1 MLSKLEEELDLIQ
14 RHVNILK
21 LVIKNEPIGIIKLS
35 EMSGI
40 AQHKVRYSLRI
51 LEQQG
56 IIRPSPQG
64 AITTRKAKKFLETYP
79 KKLKEL
85 SNKMMEMYKALKG

>member
-85 SNKMMEMYKALKG
+85 SDKMMEMYKSFK

>member
-21 LVIKNEPIGIIKLS
+21 LVIKNEPLGIIKLS